1 MKLLNK
7 ESNLDIN
14 FEGNLQLKKLNTE
27 ELNSKRPNAA
37 FKKSLNPNLQ
47 KLTQYSTDLNKISS
61 NLSNKNQLIL
71 NTKISKVRELA
82 LEDTAQSSNLN
93 RKGKKYYERIDML
106 NVLNVEKYRQN
117 NPLARAANIL
127 NLYPVQGINNII
139 LSNYLKSFSKFNVE
153 IAKSQN
159 INFKFNNVKNKFLK
173 NISSILENSFMT
185 MSSLIS
191 RPIYNITPHKVVI
204 RLLFFLVNK
213 NNSKIKKSKFLS
225 VNSKNLEILCANL
238 SKILKK
244 PVELDLVKLHYPFY
258 DSNILANL
266 LGRICDINYKP
277 YIFILDKIFNKAN
290 IKNPTIRI
298 PETNSN
304 IPTFLTGL
312 KIRLAGRLLK
322 QKIVPRH
329 TVKTTQHG
337 SLTRSSADIVTNSRF
352 TSKNK
357 RGTFSFTVTM
367 GHRFF

>member
-1 MKLLNK
+1 
-7 ESNLDIN
+7 
-14 FEGNLQLKKLNTE
+14 
-27 ELNSKRPNAA
+27 
-37 FKKSLNPNLQ
+37 
-47 KLTQYSTDLNKISS
+47 
-61 NLSNKNQLIL
+61 
-71 NTKISKVRELA
+71 
-82 LEDTAQSSNLN
+82 
-93 RKGKKYYERIDML
+93 
-106 NVLNVEKYRQN
+106 
-117 NPLARAANIL
+117 
-127 NLYPVQGINNII
+127 
-139 LSNYLKSFSKFNVE
+139 
-153 IAKSQN
+153 
-159 INFKFNNVKNKFLK
+159 
-173 NISSILENSFMT
+173 MT